1 MNIAILSHFIAK
13 NAHAGQTRRD
23 GTTAYF
29 THCSRVAEALR
40 KAGYSEEYQA
50 VAYLHDVLEDTGVT
64 AEHLD
69 ELGVTRSVIDSV
81 LAMTKRTGES
91 YDDYLTRVA
100 QDEMARTVKV
110 FDIKDNLSDSPTEK
124 QRTKYEVALKFLEK
138 NS

>member
-1 MNIAILSHFIAK
+1 MNIVILSHFIAK

-23 GTTAYF
+23 GTTEYF
-29 THCSRVAEALR
+29 THSKRVAEALR
-40 KAGYSEEYQA
+40 KAGYSEDYRA
-50 VAYLHDVLEDTGVT
+50 VAYLHDVIEDTNVT

-69 ELGVTRSVIDSV
+69 ELGVTRIVIDSV

-100 QDEMARTVKV
+100 QDEMARIVKI
-110 FDIKDNLSDSPTEK
+110 FDIKDNLSDLPTEK
-124 QRTKYEVALKFLEK
+124 QKEKYVRALEFLEK

>member
-1 MNIAILSHFIAK
+1 MNIVILSHFIAK

-23 GTTAYF
+23 GITEYF
-29 THCSRVAEALR
+29 THSKRVAEALR

-50 VAYLHDVLEDTGVT
+50 VAYLHDVIEDTNVT

-69 ELGVTRSVIDSV
+69 ELGVTQNVIEAV
-81 LAMTKRTGES
+81 TAMTKRVGES
-91 YDDYLTRVA
+91 YEDYLARVG
-100 QDEMARTVKV
+100 QNELARTVKV

-124 QRTKYEVALKFLEK
+124 QRVKYETALKFLEK